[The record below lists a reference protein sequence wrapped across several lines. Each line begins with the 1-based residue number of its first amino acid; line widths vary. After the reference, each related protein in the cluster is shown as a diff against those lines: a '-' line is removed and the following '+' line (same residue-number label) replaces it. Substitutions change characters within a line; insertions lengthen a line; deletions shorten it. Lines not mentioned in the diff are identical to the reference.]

1 MDDSFGVA
9 LSFELVSQFL
19 KLGAQFT
26 KIVDLAIED
35 HDDRTVFVA
44 DRLPAAGDVDDGETR
59 YGKPDTVFK
68 VITFAIRPAMA
79 DRGIQLPQKFAVHT
93 LRRIE
98 NELTTDART

>member
-1 MDDSFGVA
+1 MDDNFRVA
-9 LSFELVSQFL
+9 LSLESVSLVL

-26 KIVDLAIED
+26 KIVDLAVED

-59 YGKPDTVFK
+59 YGEPDTAFK
-68 VITFAIRPAMA
+68 VIAFTIRSAMS
-79 DRGIQLPQKFAVHT
+79 DRGVELAKVRCLP

-98 NELTTDART
+98 NELTTDAAH